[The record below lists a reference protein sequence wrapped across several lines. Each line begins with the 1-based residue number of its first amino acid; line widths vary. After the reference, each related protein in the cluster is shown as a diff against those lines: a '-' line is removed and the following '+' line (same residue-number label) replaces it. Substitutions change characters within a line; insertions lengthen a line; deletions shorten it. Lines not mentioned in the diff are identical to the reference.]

1 MNARIKAVR
10 KELGLSQDEFG
21 RRLGLTRGA
30 ITNIEYN
37 KTEPKPLFISL
48 LCKEFNVNETW
59 LRTGEGD
66 MFKLD
71 ADENALMEWAGSV
84 LGGEEDDF
92 RRRFLKMLSRLNRE
106 QWAAIE
112 DMANMLAE
120 SETKDQRG

>member
-84 LGGEEDDF
+84 LGGEDDDF